1 MAFHSTKSIVGVL
14 VICTLQSV
22 FFACVSASRTPHDQ
36 SPSISPEST
45 RISEVGKLP
54 VTDAWYSAQIV
65 NENDVFLATPK
76 GLWRSFNGGRTWE
89 EVYESREYG
98 GTITK
103 TYFLNSSIGW
113 METHSGWFK
122 SEDGGHT
129 WESFGNP
136 LSSSGRL
143 RDIKFINRETGWIAG
158 ATLRAPSEKELGPGG
173 APNIP
178 RYLYDDVTRKVFVP
192 TVYRTDDG
200 GKTWRAQTLPSG
212 LGSIERISFIDS
224 NYGIALGNHEV
235 MLTRDGGIRW
245 TGVKDPR
252 TCRSKDEEEPYEGRP
267 VSVSILDSSFAWIA
281 FDDGRMHR
289 TTNGGLTWIE
299 LQPCQQN
306 RPLVAHFSS
315 QDHGIGLANDRFL
328 YETIDGGKQWIKIG
342 TDKYGSL
349 AFKDREYVWLV
360 SENALFR
367 IDLDTTP

>member
-1 MAFHSTKSIVGVL
+1 MLGIEHAILARCAMVLLTFIDSHIRGRTMAFHSTKSIVGVL

-54 VTDAWYSAQIV
+54 VTDTWYSAQIV

-158 ATLRAPSEKELGPGG
+158 ATLPRLHRGMPLPGRRAEHPALLVRRRYEESLC
-173 APNIP
+173 ANCLPN
-178 RYLYDDVTRKVFVP
+178 R
-192 TVYRTDDG
+192 
-200 GKTWRAQTLPSG
+200 
-212 LGSIERISFIDS
+212 
-224 NYGIALGNHEV
+224 
-235 MLTRDGGIRW
+235 
-245 TGVKDPR
+245 
-252 TCRSKDEEEPYEGRP
+252 
-267 VSVSILDSSFAWIA
+267 
-281 FDDGRMHR
+281 
-289 TTNGGLTWIE
+289 
-299 LQPCQQN
+299 
-306 RPLVAHFSS
+306 
-315 QDHGIGLANDRFL
+315 
-328 YETIDGGKQWIKIG
+328 
-342 TDKYGSL
+342 
-349 AFKDREYVWLV
+349 
-360 SENALFR
+360 
-367 IDLDTTP
+367 